1 VDKGRRNFKPDR
13 KPDRPSKRPAK
24 NYNPGKSFDARDK
37 IADAEELSGATD
49 KIEGRNAVTEALA
62 AGREFNKIWILKPE
76 GDRPLDHGLIRILD
90 EANKKGIIVTRA
102 TRQVL
107 DKMSHTHNHQGV
119 IAFMSPVTYQRLD
132 QIVPMLYEEG
142 KDPFIVVL
150 DRLTDVRNFG
160 AIARTC
166 ACAGVDAIVI
176 PMNESVTVNAD
187 AIKTSAG
194 ALHSLPVCRESSL
207 REALRF
213 MKDSGIHLVAATE
226 KASESYTNAQY
237 QGPLAIVMGSEDE
250 GIAVENLRVCDELV
264 QIPMRGNIA
273 SLNVSVAAGIMIYEA
288 IKQR

>member
-1 VDKGRRNFKPDR
+1 MYY
-13 KPDRPSKRPAK
+13 KRPA
-24 NYNPGKSFDARDK
+24 ARGGNEM
-37 IADAEELSGATD
+37 IFG
-49 KIEGRNAVTEALA
+49 IRAVLEALA
-62 AGREFNKIWILKPE
+62 AGKDIDKIWIRKNLE
-76 GDRPLDHGLIRILD
+76 GDLSKELFAAL
-90 EANKKGIIVTRA
+90 KGSNIPVQRVPQEKLNHIT
-102 TRQVL
+102 T
-107 DKMSHTHNHQGV
+107 KNHQGV
-119 IAFMSPVTYQRLD
+119 IAFISPVTYQRLE

-194 ALHSLPVCRESSL
+194 ALHTLPVCRENNL

-226 KASESYTNAQY
+226 KASASYTQAQY

-250 GIAVENLRVCDELV
+250 GIAVENLRICDELV

-273 SLNVSVAAGIMIYEA
+273 SLNVSVAAGVMIYEA

>member
-1 VDKGRRNFKPDR
+1 MYY
-13 KPDRPSKRPAK
+13 KRPAPRGG
-24 NYNPGKSFDARDK
+24 NEMIFGIR
-37 IADAEELSGATD
+37 
-49 KIEGRNAVTEALA
+49 AVLEAIA
-62 AGREFNKIWILKPE
+62 AGKDVDKIWIRKNLE
-76 GDRPLDHGLIRILD
+76 GDLSKELFAAL
-90 EANKKGIIVTRA
+90 KGSNIPVQRVPQEKLNHIT
-102 TRQVL
+102 T
-107 DKMSHTHNHQGV
+107 KNHQGV

-132 QIVPMLYEEG
+132 QIVPMLYEDG

-207 REALRF
+207 REALRY

-226 KASESYTNAQY
+226 KASESYTKAQY